1 MKFYIMNKK
10 ATGHRIDDVR
20 RGKGQ
25 KSIETDREF
34 EFARRTAAEMKLN
47 RLPSQRRYMPG
58 LDGLRALAVIAV
70 IVYHLNPDWLP
81 GGLLGVGVFFTLS
94 GYLITDILVSQWD
107 TYHSFKM
114 KDFWLRRARRLMPAM
129 LTVVAVIVLC
139 SLLFDPSRLTALR
152 GDVPAALVY
161 MSNWWLIFHQV
172 SYFESFGPPSPLGH
186 LWSLAV
192 EEQFY
197 ILWPLPLAIGLK
209 YMPKRS
215 VLAGWVTSLAF
226 ISALLM
232 AVIYVP
238 GSDPSRVYYGT
249 DTRGF
254 ALLIGAALALVWP
267 SGKLKEQAS
276 AKARLFL
283 DSIGAFSLLLLCHW
297 AWASDEYDPS
307 LYRGGLLGIALVTAI
322 VVAALAHPVSH
333 LGRLLGLKPFRW
345 IGARSYGLYLWHVP
359 VITLTT
365 PQVDTDGVH
374 VMRIIVQLIAT
385 ILLASLSYKYIEE
398 PIRHGGF
405 RHWITG
411 IRSAV
416 RRQARWRWMPATA
429 ASVFFV
435 GVFAGTV
442 HLYVASP
449 DATIQAASSDEKPMA
464 KSKAMP
470 ALHGT
475 VSEASREPQV
485 DPSQASQG
493 SKAKTS
499 ASTDPQTPKDTAVK
513 AGTTDDLTTSSDTS
527 TQQGAPMTGDGSSV
541 TAIGD
546 SVMLDVQSYIEE
558 SFPGAVVDG
567 RIGRQM
573 AEAPAVLEQLR
584 QNGQLG
590 KTVII
595 ELGTNGAFTK
605 GQLSDLL
612 ASLKDAKRII
622 LVNTRVPRPWE
633 SIVNKHIAEAASQDP
648 RITMIDWYGASSGKN
663 SYFEHDGVHLK
674 PKGAKAYASLLAQAL
689 TKQS

>member
-1 MKFYIMNKK
+1 MKSNP
-10 ATGHRIDDVR
+10 
-20 RGKGQ
+20 
-25 KSIETDREF
+25 
-34 EFARRTAAEMKLN
+34 
-47 RLPSQRRYMPG
+47 LPSQRRYMPG

-114 KDFWLRRARRLMPAM
+114 KDFWLRRARRLLPAM

-139 SLLFDPSRLTALR
+139 SLLFDPSRLAALR

-161 MSNWWLIFHQV
+161 MSNWWFIFHQV
-172 SYFESFGPPSPLGH
+172 SYFDSFGPPSPLGH

-197 ILWPLPLAIGLK
+197 ILWPLLLALGLK
-209 YMPKRS
+209 YMPKRI
-215 VLAGWVTSLAF
+215 VLAGWVTCLALT
-226 ISALLM
+226 SALLM

-238 GSDPSRVYYGT
+238 GTDPSRVYYGT

-267 SGKLKEQAS
+267 SSKLKGQAS
-276 AKARLFL
+276 AKARLLL
-283 DSIGAFSLLLLCHW
+283 DGIGAVSLLLLCHW
-297 AWASDEYDPS
+297 AWASNEYDPS

-322 VVAALAHPVSH
+322 VVAVLAHPVSH
-333 LGRLLGLKPFRW
+333 LGKLLGLKPLRW

-359 VITLTT
+359 IITLTT
-365 PQVDTDGVH
+365 PQVDTEGVH
-374 VMRIIVQLIAT
+374 VLRIILQLLAT
-385 ILLASLSYKYIEE
+385 VLLASLSFKYIEE

-405 RHWITG
+405 RRWAAG
-411 IRSAV
+411 IRTAV

-429 ASVFFV
+429 ASMLFI
-435 GVFAGTV
+435 GVLIGTI
-442 HLYVASP
+442 HLYVAST
-449 DATIQAASSDEKPMA
+449 DATTQAAAANEENPSGKT
-464 KSKAMP
+464 KAMP
-470 ALHGT
+470 PLHGT
-475 VSEASREPQV
+475 VSVASKEPKAKPQV
-485 DPSQASQG
+485 SGGNNVQDKTKVQAL
-493 SKAKTS
+493 A
-499 ASTDPQTPKDTAVK
+499 QTPKNTETK
-513 AGTTDDLTTSSDTS
+513 AGTTDGTKVQSDTS
-527 TQQGAPMTGDGSSV
+527 TQQATPKADDGSGV

-546 SVMLDVQSYIEE
+546 SVMLDVQAYIQQA
-558 SFPGAVVDG
+558 FPGAVVDG

-605 GQLSDLL
+605 DQLTDLL

-633 SIVNKHIAEAASQDP
+633 SIVNRHLAEAASQDT

>member
-1 MKFYIMNKK
+1 MK
-10 ATGHRIDDVR
+10 
-20 RGKGQ
+20 
-25 KSIETDREF
+25 S
-34 EFARRTAAEMKLN
+34 N
-47 RLPSQRRYMPG
+47 RLSPQRRYMPG

-81 GGLLGVGVFFTLS
+81 GGLLGVGIFFTLS

-114 KDFWLRRARRLMPAM
+114 KDFWVRRARRLLPAM

-161 MSNWWLIFHQV
+161 MSNWWFIFHQV

-197 ILWPLPLAIGLK
+197 ILWPLLLALGLK
-209 YMPKRS
+209 YMPKRI
-215 VLAGWVTSLAF
+215 VLAGWVTCLAL

-267 SGKLKEQAS
+267 SGKLKEHAS
-276 AKARLFL
+276 AKARLLL
-283 DSIGAFSLLLLCHW
+283 DGVGAVSLLLLCHW
-297 AWASDEYDPS
+297 AWASNEYDPS
-307 LYRGGLLGIALVTAI
+307 MYRGGLLGIAVVTAI
-322 VVAALAHPVSH
+322 VIAALAHPVSH
-333 LGRLLGLKPFRW
+333 LGRLLGRKPLRW

-374 VMRIIVQLIAT
+374 VMRIFLQLLAT
-385 ILLASLSYKYIEE
+385 VLLASLSYKYMEE
-398 PIRHGGF
+398 PIRREGF
-405 RHWITG
+405 RHWMAG

-416 RRQARWRWMPATA
+416 RRQAQWRWVPTTTTA
-429 ASVFFV
+429 MLCIGI
-435 GVFAGTV
+435 GVGTV
-442 HLYVASP
+442 HLYAASP
-449 DATIQAASSDEKPMA
+449 DATLQAAASDEKPIA
-464 KSKAMP
+464 KAKAMP
-470 ALHGT
+470 PLHGT
-475 VSEASREPQV
+475 VSVASKEPIATTPQGAK
-485 DPSQASQG
+485 DSKPPSQAE
-493 SKAKTS
+493 
-499 ASTDPQTPKDTAVK
+499 TPKNTAVK
-513 AGTTDDLTTSSDTS
+513 TDTTEAATTTTQSGESSTES
-527 TQQGAPMTGDGSSV
+527 KQAKPVTGDGSSV

-546 SVMLDVQSYIEE
+546 SVMLDVQSYIQEY
-558 SFPGAVVDG
+558 FPGAVVDG

-573 AEAPAVLEQLR
+573 TEAPAVLEQLR

-605 GQLSDLL
+605 DQLSDLL

-633 SIVNKHIAEAASQDP
+633 SIVNKHLAEAASQDP
-648 RITMIDWYGASSGKN
+648 RITMIDWYAASSGKD

-689 TKQS
+689 TEQS

>member
-1 MKFYIMNKK
+1 MKSNP
-10 ATGHRIDDVR
+10 
-20 RGKGQ
+20 
-25 KSIETDREF
+25 
-34 EFARRTAAEMKLN
+34 
-47 RLPSQRRYMPG
+47 LPSQRRYMPG

-114 KDFWLRRARRLMPAM
+114 KDFWLRRARRLLPAM

-161 MSNWWLIFHQV
+161 MSNWWFIFHQV

-197 ILWPLPLAIGLK
+197 ILWPLMLALGLK
-209 YMPKRS
+209 YMPKRI
-215 VLAGWVTSLAF
+215 VLAGWVTCLAL

-238 GSDPSRVYYGT
+238 GADPSRVYYGT

-267 SGKLKEQAS
+267 SGKLKGQAS

-283 DSIGAFSLLLLCHW
+283 DGIGAVSLLLLCHW
-297 AWASDEYDPS
+297 AWASNEYDPS

-333 LGRLLGLKPFRW
+333 LGKLLGLKPLRW

-374 VMRIIVQLIAT
+374 VLRIILQLLAT

-405 RHWITG
+405 RHWIAG
-411 IRSAV
+411 IRTAV

-429 ASVFFV
+429 ASVLFM
-435 GVFAGTV
+435 GVFAGTI
-442 HLYVASP
+442 HLYVTSTGAI
-449 DATIQAASSDEKPMA
+449 TQAAANDEILSGKT
-464 KSKAMP
+464 MP
-470 ALHGT
+470 PLHGT
-475 VSEASREPQV
+475 VSVASKEQKAKPQV
-485 DPSQASQG
+485 SGG
-493 SKAKTS
+493 SKVQDAAKIQ
-499 ASTDPQTPKDTAVK
+499 AQTQAPKNAETKADTAEGVK
-513 AGTTDDLTTSSDTS
+513 AQSDTS
-527 TQQGAPMTGDGSSV
+527 TQQQQAAPGADVGAGV

-546 SVMLDVQSYIEE
+546 SVMLDVQAYIQQA
-558 SFPGAVVDG
+558 FPDAVVDG

-573 AEAPAVLEQLR
+573 AEAPAVLEQLK

-595 ELGTNGAFTK
+595 ELGTNGSFTK
-605 GQLSDLL
+605 GQLTDLL

-633 SIVNKHIAEAASQDP
+633 SIVNRHLAEAAAQDE
-648 RITMIDWYGASSGKN
+648 RITMIDWYGASSGQN
-663 SYFEHDGVHLK
+663 SYFEPDGVHLK
-674 PKGAKAYASLLAQAL
+674 PKGAKAYASLLAQVL
-689 TKQS
+689 TKPS

>member
-1 MKFYIMNKK
+1 MKSK
-10 ATGHRIDDVR
+10 
-20 RGKGQ
+20 Q
-25 KSIETDREF
+25 
-34 EFARRTAAEMKLN
+34 
-47 RLPSQRRYMPG
+47 LPSQRRYMPG

-114 KDFWLRRARRLMPAM
+114 KDFCLRRARRLLPAM

-161 MSNWWLIFHQV
+161 MSNWWFIFHQV

-197 ILWPLPLAIGLK
+197 ILWPLLLALGLK
-209 YMPKRS
+209 FMPKRI
-215 VLAGWVTSLAF
+215 VLAGWVTCLAL

-276 AKARLFL
+276 PKARMLL
-283 DSIGAFSLLLLCHW
+283 DSIGAISLLLLCHW
-297 AWASDEYDPS
+297 AWASNEYDPS

-333 LGRLLGLKPFRW
+333 LGRLLGIKPLRW

-374 VMRIIVQLIAT
+374 VMRIILQLLAT
-385 ILLASLSYKYIEE
+385 VLLASLSFKYIEE

-405 RHWITG
+405 RHWITE

-416 RRQARWRWMPATA
+416 RIQARWRWMPTTTA
-429 ASVFFV
+429 AVL
-435 GVFAGTV
+435 FAGILVGTA

-449 DATIQAASSDEKPMA
+449 DATIQAASSDEKPVA
-464 KSKAMP
+464 KAKAMP
-470 ALHGT
+470 PLHGT
-475 VSEASREPQV
+475 VSVASKEPKAIKLQGAEGSKV
-485 DPSQASQG
+485 QTSVPSQA
-493 SKAKTS
+493 
-499 ASTDPQTPKDTAVK
+499 QTPKNTKVQ
-513 AGTTDDLTTSSDTS
+513 AGTTDDVTKPSEPSDKPKEAT
-527 TQQGAPMTGDGSSV
+527 PITGDGSNV

-546 SVMLDVQSYIEE
+546 SVMLDVQSYIQD

-605 GQLSDLL
+605 DQLANLL
-612 ASLKDAKRII
+612 ASLKDTKHII

-633 SIVNKHIAEAASQDP
+633 SIVNKHLADAASQDP
-648 RITMIDWYGASSGKN
+648 RITMIDWYAASSGKN

-674 PKGAKAYASLLAQAL
+674 PSGAKAYASLLAQAL

>member
-1 MKFYIMNKK
+1 MKRLQGIAQTMC
-10 ATGHRIDDVR
+10 R

-25 KSIETDREF
+25 KSIETDREL
-34 EFARRTAAEMKLN
+34 EFARRTAAEMKSN
-47 RLPSQRRYMPG
+47 RLSSQRRYMPG

-114 KDFWLRRARRLMPAM
+114 KDFWLRRARRLLPAM

-161 MSNWWLIFHQV
+161 MSNWWFIFHQV

-197 ILWPLPLAIGLK
+197 ILWPLLLALGLK
-209 YMPKRS
+209 FMPKRI
-215 VLAGWVTSLAF
+215 VLAGWVTCLAL

-276 AKARLFL
+276 AKARMLL
-283 DSIGAFSLLLLCHW
+283 DSIGAISLLLLCHW
-297 AWASDEYDPS
+297 AWASNEYDPS

-333 LGRLLGLKPFRW
+333 LGRLLGIKPLRW
-345 IGARSYGLYLWHVP
+345 IGARSYGLYLWHFP

-374 VMRIIVQLIAT
+374 VTRIILQLLAT
-385 ILLASLSYKYIEE
+385 VLLASLSFKYIEE

-405 RHWITG
+405 RHWITE

-416 RRQARWRWMPATA
+416 RRQARWRWMPTTTA
-429 ASVFFV
+429 AVL
-435 GVFAGTV
+435 FAGILMGTV

-449 DATIQAASSDEKPMA
+449 DATIQAASSDEKPVA
-464 KSKAMP
+464 KAKAMP
-470 ALHGT
+470 PLHGT
-475 VSEASREPQV
+475 VSVASKEPQATKLQGSGGSKAQTPA
-485 DPSQASQG
+485 PSQA
-493 SKAKTS
+493 
-499 ASTDPQTPKDTAVK
+499 QTPKNTVVQV
-513 AGTTDDLTTSSDTS
+513 GTTDDVTKPSEPSDKPKEDT
-527 TQQGAPMTGDGSSV
+527 PMTGDGSSV

-546 SVMLDVQSYIEE
+546 SVMLDVQSYLQE

-605 GQLSDLL
+605 DQLANLL
-612 ASLKDAKRII
+612 ASLKDTKRII

-633 SIVNKHIAEAASQDP
+633 SIVNKHLAEAASQDP
-648 RITMIDWYGASSGKN
+648 RITMIDWYAASSGKN

-674 PKGAKAYASLLAQAL
+674 PKGAKAYASLLAQVL

>member
-1 MKFYIMNKK
+1 MKSNP
-10 ATGHRIDDVR
+10 
-20 RGKGQ
+20 
-25 KSIETDREF
+25 
-34 EFARRTAAEMKLN
+34 
-47 RLPSQRRYMPG
+47 LPSQRRYMPG

-114 KDFWLRRARRLMPAM
+114 KDFWLRRARRLLPAM

-161 MSNWWLIFHQV
+161 MSNWWFIFHQV

-197 ILWPLPLAIGLK
+197 ILWPLMLALGLK
-209 YMPKRS
+209 YMPKRI
-215 VLAGWVTSLAF
+215 VLAGWVTCLAL

-238 GSDPSRVYYGT
+238 GTDPSRVYYGT

-267 SGKLKEQAS
+267 SGKLKGQAS

-283 DSIGAFSLLLLCHW
+283 DGIGAVSLLLLCHW
-297 AWASDEYDPS
+297 AWASNEYDPS

-333 LGRLLGLKPFRW
+333 LGKLLGLKPLRW

-365 PQVDTDGVH
+365 PQVDTEGVH
-374 VMRIIVQLIAT
+374 VLRIILQLLAT

-405 RHWITG
+405 RHWIAG
-411 IRSAV
+411 IRTAV

-429 ASVFFV
+429 ASVLFIGVFV
-435 GVFAGTV
+435 GTI
-442 HLYVASP
+442 HLYVTP
-449 DATIQAASSDEKPMA
+449 TGVITQAAANDGILSGKTVP
-464 KSKAMP
+464 P
-470 ALHGT
+470 LHGT
-475 VSEASREPQV
+475 VSVASKEPKAKPQV
-485 DPSQASQG
+485 SGG
-493 SKAKTS
+493 SKVQDAVKVQ
-499 ASTDPQTPKDTAVK
+499 AQTQAPKNAETK
-513 AGTTDDLTTSSDTS
+513 AGTTDGAKVQSDTS
-527 TQQGAPMTGDGSSV
+527 TQQQQATPSADVGAGV

-546 SVMLDVQSYIEE
+546 SVMLDVQAYIQQA
-558 SFPGAVVDG
+558 FPDAVVDG

-605 GQLSDLL
+605 GQLTDLL
-612 ASLKDAKRII
+612 GSLKDAKRII

-633 SIVNKHIAEAASQDP
+633 SIVNRHLAEAAAQDE

-663 SYFEHDGVHLK
+663 SYFEPDGVHLK
-674 PKGAKAYASLLAQAL
+674 PKGAKAYASLLAQVL

>member
-1 MKFYIMNKK
+1 MKRLQGIAQTMC
-10 ATGHRIDDVR
+10 R

-34 EFARRTAAEMKLN
+34 EFARRTAAEMKSN
-47 RLPSQRRYMPG
+47 RLSPQRRYMPG

-114 KDFWLRRARRLMPAM
+114 KDFWVRRARRLLPAM

-161 MSNWWLIFHQV
+161 MSNWWFIFHQV

-197 ILWPLPLAIGLK
+197 ILWPLLLALGLK
-209 YMPKRS
+209 YMPKRI
-215 VLAGWVTSLAF
+215 VLAGWVICLAL

-267 SGKLKEQAS
+267 SGKLKEHAS
-276 AKARLFL
+276 AKARLLL
-283 DSIGAFSLLLLCHW
+283 DGIGAISLLLLFHW
-297 AWASDEYDPS
+297 AWASNEYDPS
-307 LYRGGLLGIALVTAI
+307 LYRGGLLGIAVVTAI

-333 LGRLLGLKPFRW
+333 LGRLLGRKPLRW
-345 IGARSYGLYLWHVP
+345 IGARSYGLYLWHFP

-374 VMRIIVQLIAT
+374 VMRIVIQLLAT
-385 ILLASLSYKYIEE
+385 ILLASLSFKYVEE
-398 PIRHGGF
+398 PIRHDGF
-405 RHWITG
+405 RHWIAG

-416 RRQARWRWMPATA
+416 RRQVRWRWISTTATA
-429 ASVFFV
+429 MLCIGI
-435 GVFAGTV
+435 GVGTV
-442 HLYVASP
+442 HLYVVSP
-449 DATIQAASSDEKPMA
+449 DATLQAASSDEQPIA
-464 KSKAMP
+464 KAKAMP
-470 ALHGT
+470 PLHGT
-475 VSEASREPQV
+475 VSVASKEPTATKSQGV
-485 DPSQASQG
+485 QDSKAPSQA
-493 SKAKTS
+493 
-499 ASTDPQTPKDTAVK
+499 QTPKNTTVK
-513 AGTTDDLTTSSDTS
+513 AGTTDGVTTKTEPS
-527 TQQGAPMTGDGSSV
+527 TTFKQAKSMTGDGSSV

-546 SVMLDVQSYIEE
+546 SVMLDVQSYIQEY
-558 SFPGAVVDG
+558 FPGAVVDG

-573 AEAPAVLEQLR
+573 TEAPAVLEQLR

-605 GQLSDLL
+605 DQLSDLL
-612 ASLKDAKRII
+612 ASLKDTKRII

-633 SIVNKHIAEAASQDP
+633 SIVNKHLAEAASQDP
-648 RITMIDWYGASSGKN
+648 RITMIDWYAASSGKD

-674 PKGAKAYASLLAQAL
+674 PKGAKAYASLLAEAL

>member
-1 MKFYIMNKK
+1 MK
-10 ATGHRIDDVR
+10 
-20 RGKGQ
+20 
-25 KSIETDREF
+25 S
-34 EFARRTAAEMKLN
+34 N
-47 RLPSQRRYMPG
+47 RLSSQRRYMPG

-114 KDFWLRRARRLMPAM
+114 KDFWLRRARRLLPAM

-161 MSNWWLIFHQV
+161 MSNWWFIFHQV

-197 ILWPLPLAIGLK
+197 ILWPLLLALGLK
-209 YMPKRS
+209 FMPKRI
-215 VLAGWVTSLAF
+215 VLAGWVTCLAL
-226 ISALLM
+226 ISVLLM

-276 AKARLFL
+276 AKARMLL
-283 DSIGAFSLLLLCHW
+283 DSIGAISLLLLCHW
-297 AWASDEYDPS
+297 AWASNEYDPS

-333 LGRLLGLKPFRW
+333 LGRLLGTKPLRW

-365 PQVDTDGVH
+365 PQIDTDGVH
-374 VMRIIVQLIAT
+374 VLRIILQLLAT
-385 ILLASLSYKYIEE
+385 VLLASLSFKYIEE
-398 PIRHGGF
+398 PIRHAGF
-405 RHWITG
+405 RHWITE

-416 RRQARWRWMPATA
+416 RRQARWRWMPTTTVA
-429 ASVFFV
+429 VLFV
-435 GVFAGTV
+435 GILVGTV

-449 DATIQAASSDEKPMA
+449 DATIQAASSDEEPVA
-464 KSKAMP
+464 KAKAMP
-470 ALHGT
+470 PLHGT
-475 VSEASREPQV
+475 VSVASKEPQAIKLQGSEGSKTQTPV
-485 DPSQASQG
+485 PSQ
-493 SKAKTS
+493 T
-499 ASTDPQTPKDTAVK
+499 QTPKNTAVQV
-513 AGTTDDLTTSSDTS
+513 GTTDDVTKPSEPSDKPKEAT
-527 TQQGAPMTGDGSSV
+527 PMTGDGSSV

-546 SVMLDVQSYIEE
+546 SVMLDVQSYIQE

-605 GQLSDLL
+605 DQLANLL
-612 ASLKDAKRII
+612 ASLKDTKRII

-633 SIVNKHIAEAASQDP
+633 SIVNKHLAEAASQDS
-648 RITMIDWYGASSGKN
+648 RITMIDWYAASSGKN

-674 PKGAKAYASLLAQAL
+674 PSGAKAYASLLAQAL

>member
-1 MKFYIMNKK
+1 MCK
-10 ATGHRIDDVR
+10 

-25 KSIETDREF
+25 RSIETDRKLEL
-34 EFARRTAAEMKLN
+34 ARRTAAEMKSN

-70 IVYHLNPDWLP
+70 MIYHLNPDWLP

-114 KDFWLRRARRLMPAM
+114 KDFWLRRARRLLPAM

-161 MSNWWLIFHQV
+161 MSNWWSIFHQV

-197 ILWPLPLAIGLK
+197 ILWPLLLALGLK
-209 YMPKRS
+209 YMPRRS

-267 SGKLKEQAS
+267 SGKLKEQTS
-276 AKARLFL
+276 AKARLLL
-283 DSIGAFSLLLLCHW
+283 DSVGATSLLLLCHW
-297 AWASDEYDPS
+297 AWASNEYDPS
-307 LYRGGLLGIALVTAI
+307 LYRGGLLGIALVSAV
-322 VVAALAHPVSH
+322 VVAALAHPVSR
-333 LGRLLGLKPFRW
+333 LGRLLGLKPLRW
-345 IGARSYGLYLWHVP
+345 LGARSYGLYLWHVP

-374 VMRIIVQLIAT
+374 VLR
-385 ILLASLSYKYIEE
+385 ILLQMSATLLLTSLSFKYIEE
-398 PIRHGGF
+398 PIRYRGF
-405 RHWITG
+405 RSWIAG

-416 RRQARWRWMPATA
+416 RRQIRWRWIPATA
-429 ASVFFV
+429 ASVLFAGIV
-435 GVFAGTV
+435 AGTV

-449 DATIQAASSDEKPMA
+449 DAAIQASSSDEKPIA
-464 KSKAMP
+464 KSKATP

-475 VSEASREPQV
+475 VSVASREPQAKPQV
-485 DPSQASQG
+485 SHSGKEQNSAPTFPQA
-493 SKAKTS
+493 
-499 ASTDPQTPKDTAVK
+499 PKDTEVK
-513 AGTTDDLTTSSDTS
+513 A
-527 TQQGAPMTGDGSSV
+527 MTVDGSSV

-546 SVMLDVQSYIEE
+546 SVMLDVQSYIEK

-567 RIGRQM
+567 QIGRQM
-573 AEAPAVLEQLR
+573 AEAPAVLDQLR
-584 QNGQLG
+584 RNGQLG
-590 KTVII
+590 QTVII

-605 GQLSDLL
+605 DQLSNLL

-633 SIVNKHIAEAASQDP
+633 SIVNKHIAEAAAQDP
-648 RITMIDWYGASSGKN
+648 RITMIDWYGASSGKT

-689 TKQS
+689 TKPS

>member
-1 MKFYIMNKK
+1 MKRLQGIAQTMC
-10 ATGHRIDDVR
+10 R

-25 KSIETDREF
+25 KSIETDREL
-34 EFARRTAAEMKLN
+34 EFARRTAAEMKSKQ
-47 RLPSQRRYMPG
+47 LPSQRRYMPG

-114 KDFWLRRARRLMPAM
+114 KDFWLRRARRLLPAM

-161 MSNWWLIFHQV
+161 MSNWWFIFHQV

-197 ILWPLPLAIGLK
+197 ILWPLLLALGLK
-209 YMPKRS
+209 FMPKRI
-215 VLAGWVTSLAF
+215 VLAGWVTCLAL

-276 AKARLFL
+276 PKARMLL
-283 DSIGAFSLLLLCHW
+283 DSIGAISLLLLCHW
-297 AWASDEYDPS
+297 AWASNEYDPS

-333 LGRLLGLKPFRW
+333 LGRLLGIKPLRW

-374 VMRIIVQLIAT
+374 VMRIILQLLAT
-385 ILLASLSYKYIEE
+385 VLLASLSFKYIEE

-405 RHWITG
+405 RHWITE

-416 RRQARWRWMPATA
+416 RRQARWRWMPTTTA
-429 ASVFFV
+429 AVL
-435 GVFAGTV
+435 FAGILVGTV

-449 DATIQAASSDEKPMA
+449 DATIQAASSDEKPVA
-464 KSKAMP
+464 KAKAMP
-470 ALHGT
+470 PLHGT
-475 VSEASREPQV
+475 VSVASKEPKAIKLQGAEGSKV
-485 DPSQASQG
+485 QTPVPSQAQM
-493 SKAKTS
+493 SKN
-499 ASTDPQTPKDTAVK
+499 TAVH
-513 AGTTDDLTTSSDTS
+513 AGTTDNVTKPSEPSDKPKEAT
-527 TQQGAPMTGDGSSV
+527 PITGDGSSV

-546 SVMLDVQSYIEE
+546 SVMLDVQSYIQD

-605 GQLSDLL
+605 DQLANLL
-612 ASLKDAKRII
+612 ASLKDTKHII

-633 SIVNKHIAEAASQDP
+633 SIVNKHLAEAALQDP
-648 RITMIDWYGASSGKN
+648 RITMIDWYAASSGKN

-674 PKGAKAYASLLAQAL
+674 PSGAKAYASLLAQAL

>member
-1 MKFYIMNKK
+1 MK
-10 ATGHRIDDVR
+10 
-20 RGKGQ
+20 
-25 KSIETDREF
+25 S
-34 EFARRTAAEMKLN
+34 N
-47 RLPSQRRYMPG
+47 RLSSQRRYMPG

-114 KDFWLRRARRLMPAM
+114 KDFWLRRARRLLPAM

-161 MSNWWLIFHQV
+161 MSNWWFIFHQV

-197 ILWPLPLAIGLK
+197 ILWPLLLALGLK
-209 YMPKRS
+209 FMPKRI
-215 VLAGWVTSLAF
+215 VLAGWVTCLAL

-276 AKARLFL
+276 AKARMLL
-283 DSIGAFSLLLLCHW
+283 DSIGAISLLLLCHW
-297 AWASDEYDPS
+297 AWASNEYDPS

-333 LGRLLGLKPFRW
+333 LGRLLGIKPLRW

-374 VMRIIVQLIAT
+374 VLRIILQLLAT
-385 ILLASLSYKYIEE
+385 VLLASLSFKYIEE

-405 RHWITG
+405 RHWTTG

-416 RRQARWRWMPATA
+416 RRQARLRWMPTTTA
-429 ASVFFV
+429 AVLFV
-435 GVFAGTV
+435 GILVGTV

-449 DATIQAASSDEKPMA
+449 DATIQAASSDENPVA
-464 KSKAMP
+464 KAKAMP
-470 ALHGT
+470 PLHGT
-475 VSEASREPQV
+475 VSVASKEPQAIKLQG
-485 DPSQASQG
+485 SEG
-493 SKAKTS
+493 SKAQTPVPS
-499 ASTDPQTPKDTAVK
+499 QTQTPKNTAVQ
-513 AGTTDDLTTSSDTS
+513 AGTTDDVTKTSEPSDKPKEAT
-527 TQQGAPMTGDGSSV
+527 PMTGDGSSV

-546 SVMLDVQSYIEE
+546 SVMLDVQSYIQE

-605 GQLSDLL
+605 EQLSDLL

-633 SIVNKHIAEAASQDP
+633 SIVNKHLAEAASQDP
-648 RITMIDWYGASSGKN
+648 RITMIDWYAASSGKN

>member
-1 MKFYIMNKK
+1 MKRLQGIAQTMC
-10 ATGHRIDDVR
+10 R

-25 KSIETDREF
+25 KSIETDREL
-34 EFARRTAAEMKLN
+34 EFARRTAAEMKSKQ
-47 RLPSQRRYMPG
+47 LPSQRRYMPG

-114 KDFWLRRARRLMPAM
+114 KDFWLRRARRLLPAM

-161 MSNWWLIFHQV
+161 MSNWWFIFHQV

-197 ILWPLPLAIGLK
+197 ILWPLLLALGLK
-209 YMPKRS
+209 FMPKRI
-215 VLAGWVTSLAF
+215 VLAGWVTCLAL

-276 AKARLFL
+276 PKARMLL
-283 DSIGAFSLLLLCHW
+283 DSIGAISLLLLCHW
-297 AWASDEYDPS
+297 AWASNEYDPS

-333 LGRLLGLKPFRW
+333 LGRLLGIKPLRW

-374 VMRIIVQLIAT
+374 VMRIILQLLAT
-385 ILLASLSYKYIEE
+385 VLLASLSFKYIEE

-405 RHWITG
+405 RHWITE

-416 RRQARWRWMPATA
+416 RRQARWRWMPTTTA
-429 ASVFFV
+429 AVL
-435 GVFAGTV
+435 FAGILVGTV

-449 DATIQAASSDEKPMA
+449 DATVQAASSDEKPVA
-464 KSKAMP
+464 KAKAMP
-470 ALHGT
+470 PLHGT
-475 VSEASREPQV
+475 VSVASKEAKAIKLQGAEGSKVQTPV
-485 DPSQASQG
+485 PSQAQM
-493 SKAKTS
+493 SKN
-499 ASTDPQTPKDTAVK
+499 TAVQ
-513 AGTTDDLTTSSDTS
+513 AGTTDNVTKPSEPSDKLKEAT
-527 TQQGAPMTGDGSSV
+527 PITGDGSSV

-546 SVMLDVQSYIEE
+546 SVMLDVQSYIQD

-605 GQLSDLL
+605 DQLANLL
-612 ASLKDAKRII
+612 ASLKDTKHII

-633 SIVNKHIAEAASQDP
+633 SIVNKHLAEAASQDP
-648 RITMIDWYGASSGKN
+648 RITMIDWYAASSGKN

-674 PKGAKAYASLLAQAL
+674 PSGAKAYASLLTQAL

>member
-1 MKFYIMNKK
+1 MK
-10 ATGHRIDDVR
+10 
-20 RGKGQ
+20 
-25 KSIETDREF
+25 S
-34 EFARRTAAEMKLN
+34 N
-47 RLPSQRRYMPG
+47 RLSSQRRYMPG

-114 KDFWLRRARRLMPAM
+114 KDFWLRRARRLLPAM

-161 MSNWWLIFHQV
+161 MSNWWFIFHQV

-197 ILWPLPLAIGLK
+197 ILWPLLLALGLK
-209 YMPKRS
+209 FMPKRI
-215 VLAGWVTSLAF
+215 VLAGWVICLAL

-276 AKARLFL
+276 AKARMLL
-283 DSIGAFSLLLLCHW
+283 DSIGAISLLLLCHW
-297 AWASDEYDPS
+297 AWASNEYDPS

-333 LGRLLGLKPFRW
+333 LGRLLGIKPLRW
-345 IGARSYGLYLWHVP
+345 IGARSYGLYLWHFP

-374 VMRIIVQLIAT
+374 MTRIILQLLAT
-385 ILLASLSYKYIEE
+385 VLLASLSFKYIEE

-405 RHWITG
+405 RHWITE

-416 RRQARWRWMPATA
+416 RRQAQWRWMPTTTA
-429 ASVFFV
+429 AVL
-435 GVFAGTV
+435 FAGILMGTV

-449 DATIQAASSDEKPMA
+449 DATIQAASSDEKPVA
-464 KSKAMP
+464 KAKAMP
-470 ALHGT
+470 PLHGT
-475 VSEASREPQV
+475 VSVASKEPQATKLQGSEGNKAQTPA
-485 DPSQASQG
+485 PSQA
-493 SKAKTS
+493 
-499 ASTDPQTPKDTAVK
+499 QTPKNTVVQ
-513 AGTTDDLTTSSDTS
+513 AGTTDDVTKPSEPSDKPKEVT
-527 TQQGAPMTGDGSSV
+527 PMTGDGSSV

-546 SVMLDVQSYIEE
+546 SVMLDVQSYLQE

-605 GQLSDLL
+605 DQLANLL
-612 ASLKDAKRII
+612 ASLKDTKRII

-633 SIVNKHIAEAASQDP
+633 SIVNKHLAEAASQDP
-648 RITMIDWYGASSGKN
+648 RITMIDWYAASSGKN

-674 PKGAKAYASLLAQAL
+674 PKGAKAYASLLAQVL

>member
-1 MKFYIMNKK
+1 MKSNP
-10 ATGHRIDDVR
+10 
-20 RGKGQ
+20 
-25 KSIETDREF
+25 
-34 EFARRTAAEMKLN
+34 
-47 RLPSQRRYMPG
+47 LPSQRRYMPG

-107 TYHSFKM
+107 TYHSFKI
-114 KDFWLRRARRLMPAM
+114 KDFWLRRARRLLPAM
-129 LTVVAVIVLC
+129 LTVVVVIVLC

-161 MSNWWLIFHQV
+161 MSNWWFIFHQV

-197 ILWPLPLAIGLK
+197 ILWPLLLVLGLK
-209 YMPKRS
+209 YMPKRI
-215 VLAGWVTSLAF
+215 VLAGWVTCLAL

-238 GSDPSRVYYGT
+238 GTDPSRVYYGT

-267 SGKLKEQAS
+267 SGKLKGQAS
-276 AKARLFL
+276 AKARLLL
-283 DSIGAFSLLLLCHW
+283 DGIGTVSLLLLCHW
-297 AWASDEYDPS
+297 AWASNEYDPS
-307 LYRGGLLGIALVTAI
+307 LYRGDLLGIALVTAI

-333 LGRLLGLKPFRW
+333 LGKLLGLKPLRW

-374 VMRIIVQLIAT
+374 VLRIILQLLAT
-385 ILLASLSYKYIEE
+385 VLLASLSFKYIEE

-405 RHWITG
+405 RRWVAG
-411 IRSAV
+411 IRTAV

-429 ASVFFV
+429 VSMLFI
-435 GVFAGTV
+435 GVLAGTV
-442 HLYVASP
+442 HLYVTST
-449 DATIQAASSDEKPMA
+449 DATTQAAAANEENPIGKT
-464 KSKAMP
+464 KAVP
-470 ALHGT
+470 PLHGT
-475 VSEASREPQV
+475 VSVASKEPKAKPQV
-485 DPSQASQG
+485 SGGSIVKDAARVQAQ
-493 SKAKTS
+493 T
-499 ASTDPQTPKDTAVK
+499 QTPKNTETRAD
-513 AGTTDDLTTSSDTS
+513 TTDGTKVQSDTS
-527 TQQGAPMTGDGSSV
+527 TQQATPKADDGAGV

-546 SVMLDVQSYIEE
+546 SVMLDVQSYIQQ

-605 GQLSDLL
+605 DQLTDLL

-633 SIVNKHIAEAASQDP
+633 SIVNRHLAEAAAQDA

>member
-1 MKFYIMNKK
+1 MKSNP
-10 ATGHRIDDVR
+10 
-20 RGKGQ
+20 
-25 KSIETDREF
+25 
-34 EFARRTAAEMKLN
+34 
-47 RLPSQRRYMPG
+47 LPSQRRYMPG

-107 TYHSFKM
+107 TYHSFKI
-114 KDFWLRRARRLMPAM
+114 KDFWLRRARRLLPAM

-161 MSNWWLIFHQV
+161 MSNWWFIFHQV
-172 SYFESFGPPSPLGH
+172 SYFESFGPPSLLGH

-197 ILWPLPLAIGLK
+197 ILWPLLLALGLK
-209 YMPKRS
+209 YMPKRI
-215 VLAGWVTSLAF
+215 VFAGWVISLAL

-238 GSDPSRVYYGT
+238 GTDPSRVYYGT

-254 ALLIGAALALVWP
+254 ALLIGAVLALVWP
-267 SGKLKEQAS
+267 SGKLKGQAS
-276 AKARLFL
+276 AKARLLL
-283 DSIGAFSLLLLCHW
+283 DGIGAVSLLLLCYW
-297 AWASDEYDPS
+297 AWASNEYDPS

-322 VVAALAHPVSH
+322 VVAVLAHPVSH
-333 LGRLLGLKPFRW
+333 LGKLLGLKPLRW

-374 VMRIIVQLIAT
+374 VMRIILQLLAT
-385 ILLASLSYKYIEE
+385 ILLASLSFKYIEQ
-398 PIRHGGF
+398 PIRYGGF
-405 RHWITG
+405 RRWIAG
-411 IRSAV
+411 IRTAV
-416 RRQARWRWMPATA
+416 GRQARWRWMPATA
-429 ASVFFV
+429 APVLCI
-435 GVFAGTV
+435 GVLIGTI
-442 HLYVASP
+442 HLYVAST
-449 DATIQAASSDEKPMA
+449 DATTQTAAANEENPSGRT
-464 KSKAMP
+464 KAVP
-470 ALHGT
+470 PLHGT
-475 VSEASREPQV
+475 VSVASKEPK
-485 DPSQASQG
+485 AKLQG
-493 SKAKTS
+493 SGGNNVQDETKVQAQT
-499 ASTDPQTPKDTAVK
+499 QTPKNTENK
-513 AGTTDDLTTSSDTS
+513 AGTTDEANVQSDIS
-527 TQQGAPMTGDGSSV
+527 TQQATPKADDGTGV

-546 SVMLDVQSYIEE
+546 SVMLDVQSYIQQ
-558 SFPGAVVDG
+558 SFPSAVVDG

-605 GQLSDLL
+605 DQLTDLL
-612 ASLKDAKRII
+612 VSLKDAKRII

-633 SIVNKHIAEAASQDP
+633 SIVNSHLAEAAAQDA

>member
-1 MKFYIMNKK
+1 MKSN
-10 ATGHRIDDVR
+10 
-20 RGKGQ
+20 Q
-25 KSIETDREF
+25 
-34 EFARRTAAEMKLN
+34 
-47 RLPSQRRYMPG
+47 LPSQRRYMPG

-114 KDFWLRRARRLMPAM
+114 KDFWLRRARRLLPAM

-161 MSNWWLIFHQV
+161 MSNWWFIFHQV

-197 ILWPLPLAIGLK
+197 ILWPLLLALGLK
-209 YMPKRS
+209 YMPKRI
-215 VLAGWVTSLAF
+215 VLAGWVTCLAL

-232 AVIYVP
+232 AVIYLP

-276 AKARLFL
+276 AKARLLL
-283 DSIGAFSLLLLCHW
+283 DSIGAISLLLLCHW
-297 AWASDEYDPS
+297 AWASNEYDPS
-307 LYRGGLLGIALVTAI
+307 LYRGGLLGIALITAI
-322 VVAALAHPVSH
+322 VIAASAHPVSH
-333 LGRLLGLKPFRW
+333 LGRLLGLKPLRW

-374 VMRIIVQLIAT
+374 VMRIILQLLAT
-385 ILLASLSYKYIEE
+385 VLLASLSFKYIEE

-405 RHWITG
+405 RHWIAG

-416 RRQARWRWMPATA
+416 RRQARWRWMPTTATA
-429 ASVFFV
+429 VLFV
-435 GVFAGTV
+435 GILVGTV
-442 HLYVASP
+442 HLYAASP
-449 DATIQAASSDEKPMA
+449 DATMQAASSDEKPIA
-464 KSKAMP
+464 KAKAMP
-470 ALHGT
+470 PLHGT
-475 VSEASREPQV
+475 VSVASKESKATKLQGPEGSKDQASA
-485 DPSQASQG
+485 PSQA
-493 SKAKTS
+493 
-499 ASTDPQTPKDTAVK
+499 QTPKNTVIK
-513 AGTTDDLTTSSDTS
+513 AGTTDGVTTPSEPSPKPKQAT
-527 TQQGAPMTGDGSSV
+527 PITGDGSSV

-546 SVMLDVQSYIEE
+546 SVMLDVQSYIQE

-605 GQLSDLL
+605 DQLSDLL

-633 SIVNKHIAEAASQDP
+633 SIVNKHLAEAASQDP

-674 PKGAKAYASLLAQAL
+674 PKGAKAYASLLAEAL
-689 TKQS
+689 TKQSS